1 MYIGCFTN
9 IINLNIVFE
18 KYRKANERTRK
29 KVCLMLFATHLGANQ
44 FCKLKVKK
52 PVNWKFKNV

>member
-29 KVCLMLFATHLGANQ
+29 KVCLMLFATNLGANP

-52 PVNWKFKNV
+52 PVN